1 VPVSSPPPLLLL
13 ASTSPY
19 RRALLERF
27 GLPFSLAAP
36 ELDEAALPGEAP
48 AATASRLAAAK
59 AHAVASRYPD
69 ALVIGSDQVADCDGV
84 AVSKPGDHATAVG
97 QLTAQSGRRI
107 VFHTAVAVL
116 NTRTQRLS
124 CERVD
129 VVSQFRTLT
138 TAEIEAYLRADQ
150 PYDCAGSVRSE
161 GLGLTLFERIDSTDP
176 SALIGLPLIALARL
190 LRAEGVALPPL
201 VPPAPPRPVGF
212 IT

>member
-1 VPVSSPPPLLLL
+1 VPVPAPPPLLL

-27 GLPFSLAAP
+27 GLPFNLASP
-36 ELDEAALPGEAP
+36 DLDEAALPGEAP
-48 AATASRLAAAK
+48 AATATRLAAAK
-59 AHAVASRYPD
+59 ARAVASHYPE
-69 ALVIGSDQVADCDGV
+69 ALVIGSDQVADCDGL
-84 AVSKPGDHATAVG
+84 AVSKPEDHAAAVR

-116 NTRTQRLS
+116 NTRSQRLS
-124 CERVD
+124 SELVD

-138 TAEIEAYLRADQ
+138 SAEIEAYLRADR

-161 GLGLTLFERIDSTDP
+161 GLGLTLFERIDSPDP
-176 SALIGLPLIALARL
+176 TALIGLPLIALARL

-201 VPPAPPRPVGF
+201 TPQAPPRPLGF
-212 IT
+212 IQ